1 MKENETIQE
10 LIKKPEKYLSYLLE
24 VMVENKVSDM
34 FLTYNEPPCFRIN
47 WSIYKFSK
55 LPKLDDDTLT
65 WIAYII
71 MNEFEWEIFRKKLTI
86 DLWMEHNWNRFRVNI
101 SMQQKYIM
109 IVIRLLASKIPTID
123 ELWLPVI
130 FKDLVA
136 KRSWIIL
143 LAWPTGS
150 WKSTTLAAM
159 IEEINQN
166 YSKHIITIED
176 PIEYVFTPKKS
187 VIEQK
192 QLGSDIISF
201 WSALKSAL
209 RQNPDVVLFGEMRDF
224 ESVKN
229 AITLSETWHLVL
241 STIHSR
247 SSSQT
252 ISKIIDIFP
261 KEQQS
266 QVKIQLAETL
276 LAIISQ
282 RLIKK
287 KDGTWVTVAFEI
299 MINNNAIAN
308 LIIENQ
314 IKQINNIIQ
323 TNKANDMILLEN
335 SILDLIDKWEIS
347 IQDWLANANNTSY
360 ILSELRNR
368 GINVFN

>member
-1 MKENETIQE
+1 
-10 LIKKPEKYLSYLLE
+10 
-24 VMVENKVSDM
+24 
-34 FLTYNEPPCFRIN
+34 
-47 WSIYKFSK
+47 
-55 LPKLDDDTLT
+55 
-65 WIAYII
+65 
-71 MNEFEWEIFRKKLTI
+71 
-86 DLWMEHNWNRFRVNI
+86 
-101 SMQQKYIM
+101 
-109 IVIRLLASKIPTID
+109 
-123 ELWLPVI
+123 
-130 FKDLVA
+130 
-136 KRSWIIL
+136 
-143 LAWPTGS
+143 
-150 WKSTTLAAM
+150 
-159 IEEINQN
+159 
-166 YSKHIITIED
+166 
-176 PIEYVFTPKKS
+176 
-187 VIEQK
+187 
-192 QLGSDIISF
+192 
-201 WSALKSAL
+201 
-209 RQNPDVVLFGEMRDF
+209 MRDY